1 MQKDTHELVYLFMDH
16 TPKDVC
22 HNKGGYLNRVSV
34 GRSTAFGMIQWRV
47 NPFDGTPFYQF
58 KGFRNCS
65 LTRRYTYI
73 CRDGYV
79 VSLSVGHNYTFNLN
93 SIVGE
98 GNPVG

>member
-1 MQKDTHELVYLFMDH
+1 MCAKGHTRISVFMDH

-65 LTRRYTYI
+65 LTRRYTYAEI
-73 CRDGYV
+73 VMLYH
-79 VSLSVGHNYTFNLN
+79 SLWATIIHL
-93 SIVGE
+93 I
-98 GNPVG
+98 